1 MKLDNTKIRGWKYL
15 IDVFIKQYKYNIDM
29 ALDRSGLLALKK
41 GSHES
46 MQEYAQRWR
55 EKVAQVDPP
64 LLEKE
69 SKSIL

>member
-1 MKLDNTKIRGWKYL
+1 MEIPHRCLHQAIQIQHGHGFRPIRS
-15 IDVFIKQYKYNIDM
+15 ISI
-29 ALDRSGLLALKK
+29 KK

>member
-15 IDVFIKQYKYNIDM
+15 IDVFIKQYKYNINM

-41 GSHES
+41 GSHKS

-69 SKSIL
+69 SQSIL

>member
-1 MKLDNTKIRGWKYL
+1 
-15 IDVFIKQYKYNIDM
+15 
-29 ALDRSGLLALKK
+29 
-41 GSHES
+41 